1 MIYEGN
7 VDFSDEMEMTE
18 YAYYWRD
25 IAVRDA
31 LKIIYRLKYRK
42 TIDPVRIGLS
52 LLADEGCV
60 PSAEILDLLVC
71 V

>member
-25 IAVRDA
+25 IALRYS